1 MAGNPLLLLKMNML
15 PKINIA
21 IAVFCVS
28 MFFPALL
35 WSQHRESFDE
45 AEPSWELRESD
56 VTFARKSWTQ
66 ERLKSENDS
75 GRFENIRFRS
85 SLGTRTLVSLPV
97 PKSYVISELMPS
109 VRIKSNRPGVQLMV
123 RVVLPET
130 PDDEDAAKPMT
141 TLLKG
146 PVTTEAD
153 IWQRISFGGD
163 DFDMKKLLDRHVW
176 LLRQKYGSHVD
187 ARNAYIDL
195 VVVNLYTGAGWNHVS
210 IDELFMGG
218 IVSADHVKTLA
229 EKAIYDPAVQQV
241 DFQQAANLSSSH
253 VRRTGTVIEVNK
265 KPFFARIIQHNGEPF
280 TLLKGMGFN
289 TIELQATATLEQ
301 LAAAEESDMWLVCP
315 PPPSVGLT
323 KITTEYDRVLCWS
336 VGQNL
341 STRDL
346 GSIRETIREIHE
358 SDIRTGRPVVANMV
372 SGWSQAS
379 DVVDVLNVGLE
390 PLGTSFPLAQY
401 SDWIAKFTRA
411 TKNSHPVWGDL
422 QTEVT
427 RGFADQVSAMI
438 GVAPPTPIEPQQIK
452 MMAYEIIASGARG
465 IRFLSHSRL
474 DATDP
479 SSNLRA
485 LTIQWLNRHLEQIEP
500 WVAGGVIVQNR
511 NRVQENVSVTSIRT
525 ARSQLMLVQRL
536 TGREQHYAGD
546 LAPTTIVLD
555 SEGASKT
562 DRAYQLTDRGLVPL
576 SEQRDYVS
584 SQIRVSN
591 CYYTAAVVLTQD
603 PQVVSRLNQI
613 YQLPGQTFIQSK
625 LELAQHWMA
634 ITQLINGQVTE
645 FGGAVP
651 MADGALQEAFNALRK
666 AESLIN
672 SSSPD
677 PGDQFVNLAEQ
688 RLAVA
693 RRELLNMPLQQ
704 FKSNVPTPLL
714 MHVSLVPHHLR
725 VSQELTTE
733 DWRPNSLPAGDFEN
747 LKHMLDNGWEN
758 RRVQMQGLQTKV
770 ELSKSA
776 KVAGQYGLKMS
787 VTGQPDSDTI
797 ETTPLWIATGPVTV
811 QPGNLVRIHG
821 WVRIDRPIANGRS
834 GLLITDTLGGSELAE
849 RVEATEGWQEF
860 AIYRAAT
867 RASKV
872 QVKFELTGIGEV
884 LLDEITIRTIP
895 LKPGPRQAQR

>member
-1 MAGNPLLLLKMNML
+1 MSGNPRSLLKMHML
-15 PKINIA
+15 PKFNIS
-21 IAVFCVS
+21 IVVFCGC
-28 MFFPALL
+28 MFFPVLL
-35 WSQHRESFDE
+35 WSQHRETFDE
-45 AEPSWELRESD
+45 TETSWELRESD
-56 VTFARKSWTQ
+56 ATLARQSWTQ

-75 GRFENIRFRS
+75 GRFESIRFRS
-85 SLGTRTLVSLPV
+85 SLGTRTLVSLPI
-97 PKSYVISELMPS
+97 PKSYMISELMPS
-109 VRIKSNRPGVQLMV
+109 VRIKANRPGVQLMV

-130 PDDEDAAKPMT
+130 PDDEAPAKPMT

-146 PVTTEAD
+146 PVTTNAD

-163 DFDMKKLLDRHVW
+163 KFDMKKLLDRHVW

-195 VVVNLYTGAGWNHVS
+195 IVLNLYTGAGWNQVS
-210 IDELFMGG
+210 IDELYMGG
-218 IVSADHVKTLA
+218 IVSADHVKTAA
-229 EKAIYDPAVQQV
+229 ENAIHDPAVQQTG
-241 DFQQAANLSSSH
+241 FQEAVNLSSSH

-265 KPFFARIIQHNGEPF
+265 KPFFARIIQYNGEPF
-280 TLLKGMGFN
+280 ELLKGMGFN

-301 LAAAEESDMWLVCP
+301 LAAAKETGMWLVCP

-336 VGQNL
+336 VGQDL

-358 SDIRTGRPVVANMV
+358 SDIRGGRPVVANMV
-372 SGWSQAS
+372 NGWSQAS
-379 DVVDVLNVGLE
+379 DVVDILNVGIK
-390 PLGTSFPLAQY
+390 PLGTSFPLSNY
-401 SDWIAKFTRA
+401 SDWIANFTRA
-411 TKNSHPVWGDL
+411 TKHNHPVWGDL

-427 RGFADQVSAMI
+427 RGVAEQVSAMI
-438 GVAPPTPIEPQQIK
+438 GVAPPTPIEPQQMK

-465 IRFLSHSRL
+465 IRFQSRSRL

-479 SSNLRA
+479 SSHLRFI
-485 LTIQWLNRHLEQIEP
+485 TIQWLNRHLEQIEP

-511 NRVQENVSVTSIRT
+511 NRPQKNVSVTSIRT

-555 SEGASKT
+555 GEGSAKT

-576 SEQRDYVS
+576 SEQRNYVS
-584 SQIRVSN
+584 SQISVNN
-591 CYYTAAVVLTQD
+591 CFYTAAVVLTQD

-613 YQLPGQTFIQSK
+613 YQLPGQTFVQSK
-625 LELAQHWMA
+625 LELVQNWLAV
-634 ITQLINGQVTE
+634 TQLINDQVAE
-645 FGGAVP
+645 QGISVP
-651 MADGALQEAFNALRK
+651 IVEGALQEAVNALRK

-672 SSSPD
+672 SASPD
-677 PGDQFVNLAEQ
+677 SGDQFVNLAHQ

-693 RRELLNMPLQQ
+693 RRELLNLPLQQ

-714 MHVSLVPHHLR
+714 MHVSLVPHHWR
-725 VSQELTTE
+725 ISKELTTE
-733 DWRPNSLPAGDFEN
+733 NWQPNSLPAGDFEN
-747 LKHMLDNGWEN
+747 LQHMLDNGWEN
-758 RRVQMQGLQTKV
+758 RRVQAQGLRTKV

-797 ETTPLWIATGPVTV
+797 ETTPLWIATGPVSV

-821 WVRIDRPIANGRS
+821 WVRIDRPIANGRN
-834 GLLITDTLGGSELAE
+834 GLLITDTLGGNELAE

-867 RASKV
+867 RTSKV

-884 LLDEITIRTIP
+884 LLDEVTIRTIP
-895 LKPGPRQAQR
+895 LKPGPRQALR